1 MLSLSTV
8 LQDPELGLRLLASS
22 ETDPQIAWA
31 HVSEL
36 ADPTPWLA
44 GGELLLTTG
53 LGLFRDDAG
62 ARDYCARLAQ
72 AGVSAL
78 GLSTGATLPHAELP
92 SGLVEAAAEAGVAL
106 VHVPERTPLQ
116 NVVRFVSDS
125 MHDEQTEPLRRAL
138 LAQRQLSEAATEE
151 HGIAAVL
158 ATMHSHTAIEAAV
171 YDAGFRP
178 LASSGPAAEERFALR
193 REEIAKRLVTG
204 MRWSM
209 SEEDPGGTTVIVPL
223 GTQGR
228 SRGVLVAMKTG
239 SMTFYDRALVS
250 MVASLLGVL
259 LELRNSA
266 AGQQRWLGGRTLE
279 ALLGGRLDEVES
291 SLRLAKLGIECD
303 AVQTA
308 AIPARAEEQQID
320 ALVAQLEPHCSGV
333 LASRRSDEWALL
345 ICDPA
350 PAAVPRLIELVEL
363 AELGPAGIGTVV
375 TPANAGFSLTQA
387 FRARALAERRGAA
400 CVSLSDAT
408 GYRAMLL
415 LGDPLERI
423 GFADAVLSPLDASD
437 RAQGTEL
444 ARTLAVYLDRTSN
457 IEAAAQELGIHR
469 HTMRARLRR
478 IGELTGRS
486 LSDSADLLELWLAC
500 EFRALA

>member
-1 MLSLSTV
+1 MLRLSTV
-8 LQDPELGLRLLASS
+8 LQEQALGLRVLTLLG
-22 ETDPQIAWA
+22 EDPQIAWA

-36 ADPTPWLA
+36 TDPTPWLA

-53 LGLFRDDAG
+53 LGLFTDDTQTRAYF
-62 ARDYCARLAQ
+62 RRLAQ

-78 GLSTGATLPHAELP
+78 GLSTGSALPHAEP
-92 SGLVEAAAEAGVAL
+92 PAGIADAASAAGIVL

-116 NVVRFVSDS
+116 HVVRFVSDS

-151 HGIAAVL
+151 DGIAAVL
-158 ATMHSHTAIEAAV
+158 TTMHSHTGIAAAV

-178 LASSGPAAEERFALR
+178 LASSGASAAERFELR

-209 SEEDPGGTTVIVPL
+209 SEEDAAGTTIVFPL

-228 SRGVLVAMKTG
+228 SRGVLVATGAG
-239 SMTFYDRALVS
+239 SMTFYDRAIVS

-259 LELRNSA
+259 LEARSSA
-266 AGQQRWLGGRTLE
+266 AGQQRRLGGRALD
-279 ALLGGRLDEVES
+279 ALLSGRLDEVGS

-303 AVQTA
+303 TVQVAVL
-308 AIPARAEEQQID
+308 PARTEEPQID
-320 ALVAQLEPHCSGV
+320 AIAARLAPHCRGV
-333 LASRRSDEWALL
+333 LASRRAEEWALL
-345 ICDPA
+345 VCEPS
-350 PAAVPRLIELVEL
+350 AAAIPLLTELVDL
-363 AELGPAGIGTVV
+363 AGLGPSGIGTGA

-387 FRARALAERRGAA
+387 LRARALAERRGSA
-400 CVSLSDAT
+400 CVSLSDAS

-415 LGDPLERI
+415 LGDPLERA
-423 GFADAVLSPLDASD
+423 GFADAVLSPLDAND
-437 RAQGTEL
+437 RAHGTEL
-444 ARTLAVYLDRTSN
+444 AHTLAVYLAHTSN
-457 IEAAAQELGIHR
+457 IESAAQHLGIHR

-478 IGELTGRS
+478 ITELTGRA
-486 LSDSADLLELWLAC
+486 LSDSTDLLELWLAC